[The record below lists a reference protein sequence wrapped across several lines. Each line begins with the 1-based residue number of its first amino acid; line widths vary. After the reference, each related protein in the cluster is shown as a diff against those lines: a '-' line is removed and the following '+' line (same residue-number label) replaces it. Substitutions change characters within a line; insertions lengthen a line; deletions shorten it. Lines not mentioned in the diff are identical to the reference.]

1 MQNVDVEMFGD
12 LDLDGDRSSTSNNF
26 ETNSDESKMGF
37 GGISDSEVEKLILSQ
52 ENQNKKSGQSE
63 STNDLALKYLKM

>member
-1 MQNVDVEMFGD
+1 MFGD
-12 LDLDGDRSSTSNNF
+12 FDLDGDISSTSNNF

-37 GGISDSEVEKLILSQ
+37 GRIPDSEVEKLISSQ
-52 ENQNKKSGQSE
+52 ENQNTKSGQSE